1 MINIFGHFLSF
12 CPRLSLSLHKTFGI
26 VPMIRFIINPMINQN
41 QEKKKKAGCV
51 IFNEMEEMLNVLDEW
66 VDEMRSINQ

>member
-1 MINIFGHFLSF
+1 
-12 CPRLSLSLHKTFGI
+12 
-26 VPMIRFIINPMINQN
+26 MIRFIINPMINQN